1 MNRRLP
7 DKLPNSPG
15 LHRHYQKKYGYD
27 YVEKNEWKNIEI
39 DKTNR
44 LINKMSKNNEKL
56 DEIKSNSNKQFKKL
70 NKRIDDLENKL
81 DEIIDMIKY
90 LPGLSQEYKNA
101 ENNFN
106 NFNNFNNLKGK
117 AI

>member
-44 LINKMSKNNEKL
+44 LINKMSK
-56 DEIKSNSNKQFKKL
+56 I
-70 NKRIDDLENKL
+70 
-81 DEIIDMIKY
+81 M
-90 LPGLSQEYKNA
+90 KN
-101 ENNFN
+101 
-106 NFNNFNNLKGK
+106 
-117 AI
+117 